1 MKKRIFIYFI
11 VLTII
16 GISITG
22 FFISQLAQK
31 YYKFE
36 AQDKLVG
43 MAKLIQNQIA
53 SDLRNGLPVDYNQ
66 YAAQYSRILS
76 DNSSSGSDKNATKV
90 RLTFIDVSGKV
101 VGESDTDFKH
111 MENHLDRKEFQ
122 QALTGSVGNDI
133 HYSKTLKTNFL
144 YTAVLIPSANVVVRV
159 SSPLLQLKT
168 IDQTIWNY
176 TIVGILAGI
185 LLTSILAAKFSV
197 YVTQPID
204 QRFNDMNLELEKT
217 VADLKDKNVKV
228 DAIINS
234 MGNGIIAVDNK
245 FNVMLI
251 NAKACEIFGI
261 KNGPGVIGI
270 NLIELVRNHKINH
283 VLNETMRTN
292 TSHTEELT
300 LASPSEK
307 ILKVYTSPIK
317 SKDNISLNS
326 GGVLIINDITN
337 LKKLELIRTEFVSNV
352 THELKTPLTSIRG
365 FIETLRNGAMED
377 SVVAKKFLDIID
389 IEAERLYI
397 LINDI
402 LQLSEIESRQ
412 QDSNIATHNLHSIVE
427 ETISILQGV
436 ADRKHVSLD
445 WEVQD
450 GLKIVANKDRIKQML
465 INLIDNSIKY
475 NVENGSVNIRAFK
488 ADKMIVFSIKDTGI
502 GIPDEHI
509 SRIFERFYRVD
520 KGRSRNMGGTGLGL
534 SIVKHI
540 VNLYNGDIK
549 VHSQPGKGT
558 EFIIRLPA

>member
-53 SDLRNGLPVDYNQ
+53 TDLRNGLSVDYNQ
-66 YAAQYSRILS
+66 YAAQYSHILS
-76 DNSSSGSDKNATKV
+76 DNSSNQLDKNTTKI

-101 VGESDTDFKH
+101 VGESDTDFKY

-307 ILKVYTSPIK
+307 MLKVYTSPIK

-326 GGVLIINDITN
+326 GGVLIINDITS

-445 WEVQD
+445 WEVQE

-488 ADKMIVFSIKDTGI
+488 TDKMIVFSIKDTGI

-558 EFIIRLPA
+558 EFTIRLPV

>member
-53 SDLRNGLPVDYNQ
+53 TDLRNGLSVDYNQ
-66 YAAQYSRILS
+66 YAAQYSHILS
-76 DNSSSGSDKNATKV
+76 DNSSSHLDKNTTKI

-101 VGESDTDFKH
+101 VGESDTDFKY

-307 ILKVYTSPIK
+307 MLKVYTSPIK

-326 GGVLIINDITN
+326 GGVLIINDITS

-445 WEVQD
+445 WEVQE

-558 EFIIRLPA
+558 EFTIRLPA

>member
-53 SDLRNGLPVDYNQ
+53 TDLRNGLSVDYNQ
-66 YAAQYSRILS
+66 YAAQYSHILS
-76 DNSSSGSDKNATKV
+76 DNSSSKLDKNTTKI

-101 VGESDTDFKH
+101 VGESDTDFKY
-111 MENHLDRKEFQ
+111 MENHVDRKEFQ

-307 ILKVYTSPIK
+307 MLKVYTSPIK

-326 GGVLIINDITN
+326 GGVLIINDITS

-445 WEVQD
+445 WEVQE

-558 EFIIRLPA
+558 EFTIRLPV